1 MKVFIDNEEY
11 QGTPQEIHE
20 FIILQEMS
28 GQLIDVDDTP
38 KEPSFI
44 QDDFEPLEDIVNES
58 VALRN
63 KLAQDPAYNPY
74 GGVVTSHE
82 TVEDIDTKKS
92 SATAEEDTGVILK

>member
-20 FIILQEMS
+20 FITLQEKS
-28 GQLIDVDDTP
+28 GQLIDVDEAP

-63 KLAQDPAYNPY
+63 KLAQVPAYNPY
-74 GGVVTSHE
+74 GGVVTSKE
-82 TVEDIDTKKS
+82 TVPDVDNRKPS
-92 SATAEEDTGVILK
+92 FTAEEDTGVILK